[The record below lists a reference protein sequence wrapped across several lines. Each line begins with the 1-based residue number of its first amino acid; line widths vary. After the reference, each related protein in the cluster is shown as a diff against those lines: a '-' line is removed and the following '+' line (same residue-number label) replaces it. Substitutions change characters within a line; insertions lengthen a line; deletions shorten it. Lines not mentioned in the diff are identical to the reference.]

1 MQLRTTRTVR
11 SLLALALLVAPT
23 SMTAAQSIVITQ
35 DTLDTVSTVSSGG
48 GVPAVL
54 VTTGLGGL
62 SGPLGVRRGPDN
74 LLYVVN
80 QSMTNKV
87 LRYFPDG
94 TQDTSFVLPA
104 TAGLTTPIDVA
115 FHPIDKRMYLTD
127 LTGKVFVYD
136 KDFTSLATTITSTA
150 FTSAAFLCFDPAGEC
165 FFTDPTGLQVLK
177 LPSNSFTP
185 SVIVPATSGAP
196 TPMGIAYG
204 GTRLYVGTWGPNQV
218 LMYSTAGVAL
228 GVEAALA
235 IGDQPCG
242 ITVDDLGKVHVACR
256 GANNVQR
263 FDPNGGGNAL
273 TVCAITT
280 PVGLDFVAPM
290 RAPFPLRKGELV
302 TTCFGDGQFL
312 HNWTNPLDLC
322 VKVVDVR
329 AGGPTG
335 VHWPAPM
342 FSNEYPPGPNTWN
355 YQNLGEVFGLTLDD
369 AEATNIFVAAS
380 TSFGFFPPG
389 PSGPGGVYKLGG
401 CDGRIYPWL
410 VTGTGA
416 LLSNTLPNTGP
427 GLGNICHDRRHQQ
440 FFVSN
445 FEDGKIY
452 RVKDLGTKG
461 SVVQVYDP
469 FGPDLSG
476 AGFAPL
482 GERVWAVH
490 VSSDYDPTKLFFSV
504 WLRDEF
510 NTNTGWPTDPAW
522 GPAPLFPNNA
532 IFAVALDAQGAI
544 TGTPVLWKVMPHLSA
559 TLKFSN
565 PVSDI
570 TSSPRLLYFA
580 ERTMYGD
587 YGTPFMPDESRLTR
601 MFFPQ
606 NGFLMVNG
614 LEVGDG
620 GTPGWNCA
628 GGVAVTFDGDLH
640 AYSSTRVW
648 TTGEQLHGVPGDII
662 DGLQSIRF
670 NGNLNDSPYTLKS
683 KLVDLDGFLLPYHR
697 TVPGDVEYVRKN
709 SSMRHCPSPSGGG
722 GGGIGSGSG
731 L

>member
-1 MQLRTTRTVR
+1 MQLRTHHTFR
-11 SLLALALLVAPT
+11 SLLVLALLVAPT

-35 DTLDTVSTVSSGG
+35 DTLDTVSTVASGG
-48 GVPAVL
+48 GAPAVL

-74 LLYVVN
+74 MLYVVN
-80 QSMTNKV
+80 QSALNKV
-87 LRYFPDG
+87 LRYYPDG
-94 TQDTSFVLPA
+94 SQDTSFVLPA
-104 TAGLTTPIDVA
+104 TIGLTTPVDVA
-115 FHPIDKRMYLTD
+115 FHPVDKRMYLTD

-136 KDFTSLATTITSTA
+136 KDITSLTTTITSTSFA
-150 FTSAAFLCFDPAGEC
+150 SAAFLCFDPTGNC
-165 FFTDPTGLQVLK
+165 FFSDPSGLQVLK
-177 LPSNSFTP
+177 IPSQTFTP
-185 SVIVPATSGAP
+185 AVFVPATSGGP
-196 TPMGIAYG
+196 TPMGVAFS
-204 GTRLYVGTWGPNQV
+204 GTRLYVGTWAPDQV
-218 LMYSTAGVAL
+218 LMYSFTGVPM
-228 GVEAALA
+228 GVEAALTA
-235 IGDQPCG
+235 GDQPCG
-242 ITVDDLGKVHVACR
+242 LAIDDLGKVHVACR

-263 FDPNGGGNAL
+263 FDANGGGNAF
-273 TVCAITT
+273 TVCALTT
-280 PVGLDFVAPM
+280 PVGLDFEAPL

-302 TTCFGDGQFL
+302 TTCCSEGPYLQS
-312 HNWTNPLDLC
+312 WTNPLDLC

-335 VHWPAPM
+335 ANWPAPM
-342 FSNEYPPGPNTWN
+342 FSNEFPPGPNTWN
-355 YQNLGEVFGLTLDD
+355 YQNLGEVFGVTLDD

-401 CDGRIYPWL
+401 CDGRIHPWL
-410 VTGTGA
+410 VTGSGA
-416 LLSNTLPNTGP
+416 LNTNTLPNTGP
-427 GLGNICHDRRHQQ
+427 ALGNLCHDRRHQQ

-461 SVVQVYDP
+461 NVVQVFDP
-469 FGPDLSG
+469 FGADDGLS
-476 AGFAPL
+476 GFAPL

-504 WLRDEF
+504 WLRDE
-510 NTNTGWPTDPAW
+510 TNMATPWPTDPAW

-532 IFAVALDAQGAI
+532 IFAVGLDAQGAI
-544 TGTPVLWKVMPHLSA
+544 TGTPVLWKVMPHLSN
-559 TLKFSN
+559 TLTFSN

-587 YGTPFMPDESRLTR
+587 VGTPFMPDESRLTR
-601 MFFPQ
+601 MLFPQ
-606 NGFLMVNG
+606 NSMLLVNG

-628 GGVAVTFDGDLH
+628 GGVALDYDGNMHSLM
-640 AYSSTRVW
+640 TTKVW
-648 TTGEQLHGVPGDII
+648 TTGEQLHDVPGDDI

-670 NGNLNDSPYTLKS
+670 TGNLNDTPYTQKS
-683 KLVDLDGFLLPYHR
+683 KLVDVDGFLLPYHR

-709 SSMRHCPSPSGGG
+709 SIMTHCPGSTGGG
-722 GGGIGSGSG
+722 GGGIGSGQ
-731 L
+731 